1 LIEDVV
7 DKFFARFS
15 ATSFTWHLKLDDVEL
30 EIRNL
35 IIASEQNVNLKRN
48 FQEVTGRDVCFE
60 IVKDALIICGW
71 SKLEKTT
78 IWSDLFNPDT
88 PRSLAKSVTVR

>member
-1 LIEDVV
+1 MIEATADE
-7 DKFFARFS
+7 FFARFS

-35 IIASEQNVNLKRN
+35 IIASEPDVNLKRN
-48 FQEVTGRDVCFE
+48 FQEVAGQEVCFE
-60 IVKDALIICGW
+60 IVKDTLIIYGW
-71 SKLEKTT
+71 SKLEKATL
-78 IWSDLFNPDT
+78 WSDLFNPDM